1 VPNIRDNRGFKRV
14 VDTTNFFRLDNK
26 VAIITGASRGIGKSI
41 AIAYAQ
47 HGAKVIVSS
56 RKIDACQ
63 EVVNHIRTFGGE
75 ATATAANISDKSGLE
90 DLVRF
95 SKDTYGGVDIL
106 VCNAASNPF
115 YGQLKDIPDAAFE
128 KILKNNILSN
138 HWLSSLVTPHME
150 LRDGGSILIIS
161 SIAGLKGTPGLGAY
175 AISKAADMQLI
186 RNLAI
191 ELGDKKI
198 KVNGIAPGLIRTNFA
213 KALWEDSKIRAH
225 YEQKTAL
232 KRLGEPE
239 DIAGV
244 AIFLASDA
252 SAYITGQTIVADGGI
267 TIAG

>member
-1 VPNIRDNRGFKRV
+1 MTDV
-14 VDTTNFFRLDNK
+14 TNFFRLDNK

-41 AIAYAQ
+41 AIAYARY
-47 HGAKVIVSS
+47 GAKVIVSS
-56 RKIDACQ
+56 RKIEACQ
-63 EVVNHIRTFGGE
+63 EVVNHIRAFGGE
-75 ATATAANISDKSGLE
+75 ATATTANISDKSSLE
-90 DLVRF
+90 DLVHF
-95 SKDTYGGVDIL
+95 SRETYGGIDIL

-115 YGQLKDIPDAAFE
+115 YGQLKDIPDAVFE
-128 KILKNNILSN
+128 KILNNNILSN

-150 LRDGGSILIIS
+150 TRNGGAILIVS

-198 KVNGIAPGLIRTNFA
+198 KVNGIAPGLIRTDFA
-213 KALWEDSKIRAH
+213 KVLWEDPITRTD

-232 KRLGEPE
+232 KRLGDPN

-244 AIFLASDA
+244 ALFLASDA
-252 SAYITGQTIVADGGI
+252 SAYITGQTIVVDGGI